1 MKLIVG
7 STGLV
12 GTSLIEQ
19 ENFDFK
25 FNSKNIHEFNQI
37 ATDGDELLLTCLPA
51 TKWMVNK
58 DVVGDMKNINDIINI
73 ISRKKYSKVTLIS
86 TIDVYNQTH
95 IVKVNECYSPNV
107 KELSYGTNRLI
118 FEMLVKTHVSTDSLK
133 IFRLPALFNKHIKK
147 NVLFDLIN
155 DNNVDQINSNS
166 SFQWYNLDNLSNDI
180 KKYSKLYPNETL
192 FNLFTEPV
200 DTMDIVSLF
209 PHHMDKVKFLDN
221 RVVYDYE
228 TRFGKYISIKEEIL
242 NEIKKFINEFSTK

>member
-12 GTSLIEQ
+12 GTSLIGQ

-25 FNSKNIHEFNQI
+25 FNSKNIHEFNEI
-37 ATDGDELLLTCLPA
+37 AMDGDELLLTCLPA
-51 TKWMVNK
+51 TKWIVNK
-58 DVVGDMKNINDIINI
+58 DVVGDMKNINNI
-73 ISRKKYSKVTLIS
+73 ISIVSRKKYSKVTLIS

-95 IVKVNECYSPNV
+95 IVKVNEHYSPNV

-118 FEMLVKTHVSTDSLK
+118 FETLIKSHICTDDLK

-147 NVLFDLIN
+147 NILFDLIN
-155 DNNVDQINSNS
+155 NNNVEQINSNS
-166 SFQWYNLDNLSNDI
+166 SFQWYNLDNLSLDI
-180 KKYSKLYPNETL
+180 KKYSELYPNETL
-192 FNLFTEPV
+192 FNLFTEPI

-209 PHHMDKVKFLDN
+209 PQHVDKVKFMEN

-228 TRFGKYISIKEEIL
+228 TRFGKYISTKEEVL
-242 NEIKKFINEFSTK
+242 NDIKKFINEFSTK

>member
-58 DVVGDMKNINDIINI
+58 NVVGDMENINKIISI

-86 TIDVYNQTH
+86 TIDVYNQTN
-95 IVKVNECYSPNV
+95 IVKVNEYYSPNV

-118 FEMLVKTHVSTDSLK
+118 FEMLIKSHVCADDLK

-155 DNNVDQINSNS
+155 NNNVNQINSNS
-166 SFQWYNLDNLSNDI
+166 SFQWYNLDNLSLDI
-180 KKYSKLYPNETL
+180 KKYSELYPNETL
-192 FNLFTEPV
+192 FNLFTEPI

-209 PHHMDKVKFLDN
+209 PQHMDKVKFMEN
-221 RVVYDYE
+221 RIVYDYQ
-228 TRFGKYISIKEEIL
+228 TKFGTYISSKEEVL
-242 NEIKKFINEFSTK
+242 NDIKKFINEFSIK

>member
-95 IVKVNECYSPNV
+95 IVKVNEYYSPNV

>member
-58 DVVGDMKNINDIINI
+58 DVVGDMKNINNIINI

-95 IVKVNECYSPNV
+95 IVKVNEYYSPNV

-118 FEMLVKTHVSTDSLK
+118 FEMLIKTHVCTDNLK

-166 SFQWYNLDNLSNDI
+166 SFQWYNLDNLSSDI
-180 KKYSKLYPNETL
+180 KKYSELYPNEIL
-192 FNLFTEPV
+192 FNLFTEPI

-209 PHHMDKVKFLDN
+209 PHHVDKVKFMDK
-221 RVVYDYE
+221 RIVYDYE
-228 TRFGKYISIKEEIL
+228 TRFGNYISTKEEVL

>member
-12 GTSLIEQ
+12 GKSLIEQ

-25 FNSKNIHEFNQI
+25 FNTKNIHEFNQI

-58 DVVGDMKNINDIINI
+58 DVVGDMKNIHDIINI

-95 IVKVNECYSPNV
+95 IVKVNEHYSPNV

-118 FEMLVKTHVSTDSLK
+118 FEMLVKTHICTDNLK
-133 IFRLPALFNKHIKK
+133 IFRLPALFNKNIKK
-147 NVLFDLIN
+147 NILFDLIN
-155 DNNVDQINSNS
+155 NNNVEQINSNS
-166 SFQWYNLDNLSNDI
+166 SFQWYNLDNLSSDI
-180 KKYSKLYPNETL
+180 IKYSDLYPNETL
-192 FNLFTEPV
+192 FNLFTEPI
-200 DTMDIVSLF
+200 DTMDIISLF
-209 PHHMDKVKFLDN
+209 PRHIDKVKFMEN
-221 RVVYDYE
+221 RIVYDYE
-228 TRFGKYISIKEEIL
+228 TRFGKYISTKEEVL
-242 NEIKKFINEFSTK
+242 NDIKKFINEFSIK